1 MPSGGPKNTK
11 SGIAASEKAREK
23 SNLGIRVNDK
33 TARCSRVESRNFWD
47 IVVLPF
53 TFLFLKLERNAA
65 NRAALDALHQVG
77 GKPRYLVAQAF

>member
-1 MPSGGPKNTK
+1 MK
-11 SGIAASEKAREK
+11 SGVAASKKAGEK
-23 SNLGIRVNDK
+23 SNLGIRVNNK
-33 TARCSRVESRNFWD
+33 TARSSRVESRDFWD

-77 GKPRYLVAQAF
+77 GKPRDLVAQAL